1 MGFREQL
8 QQSWTGEWKLIY
20 ASLRMANWIFWL
32 YWLLTKHT
40 HMKVQLNTNRR
51 KKADTSKNGQ
61 VLTMR
66 ISARRL
72 LAKIDNSWQSMI
84 NQAPWRLWASK
95 SHLSE
100 ISSFDRQWDM
110 KLLLGSVHGRID
122 NSFAFFRQI
131 YSSYKRSSPNR
142 LEIYNWLDI

>member
-20 ASLRMANWIFWL
+20 ASLRMANWIYWL

-122 NSFAFFRQI
+122 NSFAFFRHV
-131 YSSYKRSSPNR
+131 SSSFKFLSPNR
-142 LEIYNWLDI
+142 LEILNWLEI

>member
-1 MGFREQL
+1 MGFRDQL

-51 KKADTSKNGQ
+51 NKADTHLKMDKSWQ
-61 VLTMR
+61 SMR
-66 ISARRL
+66 QARKL
-72 LAKIDNSWQSMI
+72 LARIDNSWQSMI
-84 NQAPWRLWASK
+84 NQVPWSLWASK

-131 YSSYKRSSPNR
+131 YSSYKCSWPNR
-142 LEIYNWLDI
+142 LEI